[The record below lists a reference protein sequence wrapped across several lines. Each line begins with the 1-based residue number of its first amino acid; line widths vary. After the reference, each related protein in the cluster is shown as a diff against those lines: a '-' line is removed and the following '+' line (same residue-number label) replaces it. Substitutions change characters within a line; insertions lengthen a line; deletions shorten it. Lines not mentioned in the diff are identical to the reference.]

1 MPNNKTFVVSLG
13 GSVMYPDN
21 LDTKFVKQFYSFIL
35 KAIESGFK
43 FVIIA
48 GGGKLCR
55 NYQNTAAS
63 ITKLSSQDLDW
74 LGIETTKVNAL
85 LLKTIF
91 QQKAQ
96 PQLLDRKGVV
106 KSFGKYPLVIGCGWA
121 PGWSTDY
128 IAVQTAIDFKIKTVL
143 NLSNVAYVYTADPKK
158 DKAAQALEQL
168 TWHDYLKITPKKR
181 TPGMNTPFDPVAS
194 RLARKN
200 NLTVIVADGRNL
212 TNFQKILNNQKFAGT
227 TIKNT

>member
-1 MPNNKTFVVSLG
+1 MSDNKTFVVSLG

-21 LDTKFVKQFYSFIL
+21 LDTKLVKQFYNFIL
-35 KAIESGFK
+35 KAIKNGFK

-55 NYQNTAAS
+55 AYNGAAS
-63 ITKLSSQDLDW
+63 NITNVSNKDLDW
-74 LGIETTKVNAL
+74 LGIETTKINAL

-91 QQKAQ
+91 KQKAH
-96 PQLLDRKGVV
+96 PLLLDKKGAV
-106 KSFGKYPLVIGCGWA
+106 KNFGKYPIVIGCGWA

-128 IAVQTAIDFKIKTVL
+128 IATQTAVDFEIKKVI
-143 NLSNVAYVYTADPKK
+143 NLGKPHYVYTANPDKNPTAKPLNELTWKNYFKIIPKK
-158 DKAAQALEQL
+158 
-168 TWHDYLKITPKKR
+168 W

-200 NLTVIVADGRNL
+200 NITVIVADGRNL
-212 TNFQKILNNQKFAGT
+212 PNFQKIITGKNFKGT
-227 TIKNT
+227 TLTN